1 MTRCLLRAVGP
12 MLTTL
17 LATALLMTFTTSGR
31 AGASIPA
38 AVPRDQMARHIV
50 ERAITVHGGR
60 QAWLRKKDALFT
72 TTWTHY
78 AGGQPSFSSR
88 YMVKFPIAAGPVPTV
103 VEGDENGRPV
113 LMGISGSRSWF
124 LVGGERFED
133 VESLKAN
140 RAFVRKAYGL
150 VTLPFRLEDPAVE
163 ISYDGEEVRA
173 GAIVDRVRVVNGL
186 EPAGLFLFDRD
197 TGRLAGMGSEVSSPP
212 TATVSDYTDF
222 AQMDGILIPRR
233 QVFDRVDARTGGRS
247 RILSVRIDTVSFDN
261 GFTPATFEPPP
272 AR

>member
-1 MTRCLLRAVGP
+1 MTRYCLRAVAP
-12 MLTTL
+12 VI
-17 LATALLMTFTTSGR
+17 AAAALMTLTPSER
-31 AGASIPA
+31 ARASIPTE
-38 AVPRDQMARHIV
+38 VPGNQMARRII
-50 ERAITVHGGR
+50 ERAIAAHGGR
-60 QAWLRKKDALFT
+60 QAWLGKKDALFS

-78 AGGQPSFSSR
+78 AGGQPSFTSR
-88 YMVKFPIAAGPVPTV
+88 YVVKFPIAAGPVPTV

-113 LMGISGSRSWF
+113 LMGVSGSRSWF
-124 LVGGERFED
+124 MVGGERYED

-150 VTLPFRLEDPAVE
+150 VALPFRLDDPAVE
-163 ISYDGEEVRA
+163 MSYDGEEVRA
-173 GAIVDRVRVVNGL
+173 GAVVDRVKVVSGL

-197 TGRLAGMGSEVSSPP
+197 TGRLAGMGSEVSNPP

-222 AQMDGILIPRR
+222 AQVDGILIPRR

-247 RILSVRIDTVSFDN
+247 RILTVRIDTVRFDN
-261 GFTPATFEPPP
+261 GFTAATFEPPP